1 VAGAGL
7 RVRRAGSAGRLRS
20 IDPDVTRRRLLG
32 LLAVAPVAVAAACS
46 SDSSDTSDAGGQADD
61 GAPAQRGDGAL
72 EPTPACG
79 DDPTVSQTE
88 GPFFSAGTPERSRL
102 REPGLDGTPFVVE
115 GSVVTTACAAIDRA
129 RIEFWHAD
137 DDGEYDT
144 EGYRLRG
151 HLFTDEVGGFRLE
164 TIVPGLYEGRTRHI
178 HAIVQPRDGE
188 PLTTQLYFPDEPGN
202 ADDEIFDPRLV
213 MAVGEENDGSRR
225 GAFTFVLDVN

>member
-1 VAGAGL
+1 
-7 RVRRAGSAGRLRS
+7 VRRAASTGRLHD
-20 IDPDVTRRRLLG
+20 IDPDVTRRRLLA
-32 LLAVAPVAVAAACS
+32 LLAAAPVAVAAACS
-46 SDSSDTSDAGGQADD
+46 GDSSDTSDAGGQADD
-61 GAPAQRGDGAL
+61 GPPARPGDAAL

-79 DDPTVSQTE
+79 DDPTLSQTE

-102 REPGLDGTPFVVE
+102 RESGVEGTPFVVE
-115 GSVVTTACAAIDRA
+115 GAVVTTACAPIDRA

-151 HLFTDEVGGFRLE
+151 HLFTDEVGGYRLE

-178 HAIVQPRDGE
+178 HAKVQPPGGE
-188 PLTTQLYFPDEPGN
+188 TLTTQLYFPDEPGN
-202 ADDEIFDPRLV
+202 AEDGIFDPRLV
-213 MAVGEENDGSRR
+213 MAVGEDGDGTRR